1 MELTL
6 SPTEHRLLLEI
17 LEEHHRE
24 LILEIAR
31 TTHRDFRT
39 ELRQKEKVL
48 EEIFHKLDQHELERE
63 EERAA

>member
-6 SPTEHRLLLEI
+6 SATEQELLLEV

-24 LILEIAR
+24 LIMEIAR
-31 TTHRDFRT
+31 TKHRDFKN
-39 ELRQKEKVL
+39 ELKNKERLL
-48 EEIFHKLDQHELERE
+48 ESIFHKLELEQAESE

>member
-6 SPTEHRLLLEI
+6 SPMEQRLLLEV

-31 TTHRDFRT
+31 TKHRDFRT
-39 ELRQKEKVL
+39 ELRNKEKLL
-48 EEIFHKLDQHELERE
+48 EAIFTKLDKQELERE